1 MDRATRR
8 EIKHD
13 KFVDEMEHVYDLAAQ
28 NRNRVLMAIG
38 GVVAAIVIVIGG
50 YVYLS
55 KKERDGQARLAEA
68 ITILDAP
75 VGDAAPA
82 TAPKYKD
89 ENEKIA
95 KAEPILN
102 EVASKY
108 SGTDAADVA
117 EIYLARIVA
126 SRGDLES
133 AKTKLR
139 DFLRE
144 HPDHILAATAERSL
158 MDLRLATEP
167 PKDLITE
174 LENQLNQDE
183 TRLPKDAILILI
195 ARAAE
200 IGNDPAKAREAYQRI
215 VNEYPDSPYSIDA
228 QRKVAP
234 R

>member
-8 EIKHD
+8 DIKHD
-13 KFVDEMEHVYDLAAQ
+13 KFVDEMEHVYDLAAK
-28 NRNRVLMAIG
+28 NRNRVLMTIG
-38 GVVAAIVIVIGG
+38 AVVAAIVIAVGA

-68 ITILDAP
+68 IAILDAP
-75 VGDAAPA
+75 VGAAAPA

-89 ENEKIA
+89 ENEKIV

-102 EVASKY
+102 EVVNEY
-108 SGTDAADVA
+108 STTDAADVA
-117 EIYLARIVA
+117 EIYLARIAA

-133 AKTKLR
+133 AKKKLQE
-139 DFLRE
+139 FLRE
-144 HPDHILAATAERSL
+144 HPDHILAATAEKSL
-158 MDLRLATEP
+158 MDLRLATES

-174 LENQLNQDE
+174 LENQLDQDE

-200 IGNDPAKAREAYQRI
+200 IGNDSAKARETYQRI